1 VAKTDFLELGDGTR
15 LPVLYEDRAA
25 LAVDRPA
32 GWLLVPAHWRQT
44 RRNLQAALE
53 SAIAGG
59 AHWARVRQLRFLRYV
74 HRLDAETSGV
84 LLLARSPGALHA
96 LSRLFAEQAVE
107 KRYLAVVAGTPA
119 EQVWTCRLPLVP
131 PSGPGGRARVETRA
145 GRPAETDFAVL
156 AALRHPQW
164 GPLALVEARPRT
176 GRTHQIR
183 VHLAAAGLPVLG
195 DALYGG
201 PPCAAGLG
209 LRAVGLAY
217 RDPFTKREVRVTA
230 PGKEFARRFGFAA
243 YADTSASGTDARAD
257 R

>member
-1 VAKTDFLELGDGTR
+1 
-15 LPVLYEDRAA
+15 
-25 LAVDRPA
+25 
-32 GWLLVPAHWRQT
+32 
-44 RRNLQAALE
+44 
-53 SAIAGG
+53 
-59 AHWARVRQLRFLRYV
+59 
-74 HRLDAETSGV
+74 
-84 LLLARSPGALHA
+84 
-96 LSRLFAEQAVE
+96 
-107 KRYLAVVAGTPA
+107 
-119 EQVWTCRLPLVP
+119 
-131 PSGPGGRARVETRA
+131 
-145 GRPAETDFAVL
+145 
-156 AALRHPQW
+156 
-164 GPLALVEARPRT
+164 LVEARPRT

-209 LRAVGLAY
+209 LRAVWLAY